1 MSDTPRVDAA
11 LCRLAR
17 AGNVVVDL
25 VPFGEIVPAELAR
38 QLERELNDLRT
49 DAARYRAIR
58 GLLVGVKWSDTGVMF
73 YSAACPGDEKYVKA
87 DGFDQMADK
96 LCEDP

>member
-1 MSDTPRVDAA
+1 MSDTPRTDAEESDGWVGDA
-11 LCRLAR
+11 LC
-17 AGNVVVDL
+17 
-25 VPFGEIVPAELAR
+25 VPGDFAR

-73 YSAACPGDEKYVKA
+73 YSAACPPDEKYVFPG
-87 DGFDQMADK
+87 GFDEMADR
-96 LCEDP
+96 LCEDPQ